1 MKHYLTITLALLSLY
16 SSPAIFQISIN
27 QSTTEVRYVVTQ

>member
-1 MKHYLTITLALLSLY
+1 MKPYLTITLALLSLY

-27 QSTTEVRYVVTQ
+27 QSTTEVHYVVSR